1 MAQPIP
7 PNTITNDKE
16 EGNCQIGGRNFIN
29 NAQQTKINGGGTGMW
44 RLFDVM
50 GIPYSGQKKG
60 LGKPSLKKTINYL
73 TALE

>member
-7 PNTITNDKE
+7 PNTITNHKE
-16 EGNCQIGGRNFIN
+16 EGNCQIGGRYFIN
-29 NAQQTKINGGGTGMW
+29 NAQKTKINGGGTGMW
-44 RLFDVM
+44 RLFNDIR
-50 GIPYSGQKKG
+50 IPYSVQKKG